1 MEDILMYYVSATDA
15 KQTFAATIE
24 KAQHEPVIIRRQ
36 NRDIAVILSAQDYKR
51 MQRINREDFQ
61 QFRQRM
67 GAYAASQGL
76 NEAKLAEIL
85 ASSD

>member
-1 MEDILMYYVSATDA
+1 MYYVSATDA

-24 KAQHEPVIIRRQ
+24 KAQHEPVVIRRQ
-36 NRDIAVILSAQDYKR
+36 NRDIAVILSAQDYER

-67 GAYAASQGL
+67 SAYAASQGL
-76 NEAKLAEIL
+76 TETMLDAIL
-85 ASSD
+85 ASTN